1 MTIMAQFK
9 VKPIIGRI
17 GRHRSDRFTCEQL
30 IVGFYCYPSQTCE
43 NRIVAGRDLQDQYL
57 SALMVRPSV

>member
-17 GRHRSDRFTCEQL
+17 GRHHSDRFTCEQL
-30 IVGFYCYPSQTCE
+30 IVGFYCYPSQTRE
-43 NRIVAGRDLQDQYL
+43 DGIVAGRDLQDQHL
-57 SALMVRPSV
+57 SALMVRAGI